1 MSKGFYF
8 AYGSNMSPDQMA
20 ARCPNATPVG
30 VAVLEGWH
38 VAINS
43 RGVATIVPDH
53 ARSVV
58 EGVLWR
64 VTETCLRSLD
74 RFERVA
80 DGLYVREEFQVR
92 LDDRVVRAVVYV
104 ASSADLGEPRSG
116 YLDRIL
122 HGADHFGLSRAYRR
136 RLEALSGS

>member
-1 MSKGFYF
+1 MSKSFYF
-8 AYGSNMSPDQMA
+8 AYGSNMNPDQMA
-20 ARCPNATPVG
+20 ERCPNAAPVG
-30 VAVLEGWH
+30 VAVLGGWD
-38 VAINS
+38 VVINS
-43 RGVATIVPDH
+43 RGVATIVPDLMGS
-53 ARSVV
+53 AV

-64 VTETCLRSLD
+64 VTATCLRSLD